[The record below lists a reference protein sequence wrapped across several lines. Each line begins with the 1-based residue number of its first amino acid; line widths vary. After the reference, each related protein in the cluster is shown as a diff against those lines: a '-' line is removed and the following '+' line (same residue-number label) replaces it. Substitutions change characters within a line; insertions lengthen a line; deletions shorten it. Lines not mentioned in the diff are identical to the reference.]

1 MVFKVKKIKYFAF
14 LLSIFISSNS
24 YSQEFK
30 ASVTVNMEQLDF
42 ESRTYV
48 TNMKYDLENYLNNQR
63 FTDVNWEGPKIPI
76 DISIYLTG
84 GYKNRFSAQLIVV
97 SRRVIRGTDGEGSS
111 VALKLLDRN
120 WQFEYQTGA
129 MLSYNPTRFN
139 EFTSLIDYYV
149 LMALGYD
156 FDTYGELDGTQYYDQ
171 SRQII
176 QMGASLNKEGYS
188 TNYAPGELTR
198 FSLIS
203 EMADPRYEDFRK
215 LIFAYYV
222 EGLDVMVHN
231 KEKGLQNIESI
242 IDQLAKFKKS
252 KLSGPSVFLQIFFD
266 AKAQELAQ
274 LFKGQQNSPIW
285 NNLIYLDPTNT
296 MMYQDAMN
304 NK

>member
-1 MVFKVKKIKYFAF
+1 MVFKVKKIKYLVFF
-14 LLSIFISSNS
+14 LSILLTVNS

-30 ASVTVNMEQLDF
+30 ATVTVDMEQLDF

-48 TNMKYDLENYLNNQR
+48 TNLKFDLENYLNNQR
-63 FTDVNWEGPKIPI
+63 FTDITWDGPKIPI

-84 GYKNRFSAQLIVV
+84 GYKNRFSAQLIFV
-97 SRRVIRGTDGEGSS
+97 SRRVIRGTDNEGSS

-139 EFTSLIDYYV
+139 EFTSLIDFYA

-156 FDTYGELDGTQYYDQ
+156 FDTYGELDGTQYFNQ
-171 SRQII
+171 ARQII
-176 QMGASLNKEGYS
+176 QMGATLNKEGYKTYYS
-188 TNYAPGELTR
+188 PGELTR
-198 FSLIS
+198 YSLIS

-222 EGLDVMVHN
+222 DGLDVMVTD
-231 KEKGLQNIESI
+231 KEKGLNNLESI
-242 IDQLAKFKKS
+242 ITELANFKKS

-266 AKAQELAQ
+266 AKAQEIAQ
-274 LFKGQQNSPIW
+274 LFKGKQSSSVW